1 MIGQF
6 NDCFPPI
13 MDGVSMTTYNY
24 AYWLSKNNHPV
35 TVVTPYA
42 PGEFKEE
49 MPFSILRYPSLP
61 LISRKPYRWGLPNIP
76 SSAVSQIHKTQFQ
89 IVHSHSPFS
98 AGRLALR
105 IARKQNIPLVMTFHS
120 KFREDFKHSV
130 KSPTMVNWMLRHI
143 MQVFEAA
150 DEVWI
155 PQGAVLD
162 TIREYGFKG
171 HVEVVE
177 NGNDFAQ
184 LGGFEERRR
193 TRREA
198 LGVSESTPIFLF
210 VGQHI
215 VEKNI
220 PFIIDALDIL
230 RDMDYRMLFIGGG
243 YGKESFEKRIASLG
257 LDKKVSFLGVIKDR
271 EALASYYA
279 AADLFLFPSLYD
291 NAPLVLR
298 EAAAMRTPGVL
309 IEGSTSAEVIRNR
322 ENGFLVPN
330 DAQKFAQEIREIVG
344 QPELLERVSQNAFQ
358 TLARSWQDIAEEV
371 YDRYQHIINR
381 KK

>member
-49 MPFSILRYPSLP
+49 MPFSLLRYPSLP
-61 LISRKPYRWGLPNIP
+61 LISRKPYRLGLNQFP
-76 SSAVSQIHKTQFQ
+76 SRSLNEINHTPFE
-89 IVHSHSPFS
+89 IIHSHSPFFT
-98 AGRLALR
+98 GRLAMR
-105 IARKQNIPLVMTFHS
+105 IARKQHVPLVMTFHS
-120 KFREDFKHSV
+120 KFKEDFKHSV
-130 KSPTMVNWMLRHI
+130 KSPAMVRWMLRHI

-155 PQGAVLD
+155 PQGAVID
-162 TIREYGFKG
+162 TIREYGYKG
-171 HVEVVE
+171 PVEVVE

-184 LGGFEERRR
+184 LEGYEERRR
-193 TRREA
+193 SRRVE
-198 LGVSESTPIFLF
+198 LGVADNTPIFLF

-230 RDMDYRMLFIGGG
+230 RDMEYRMLFIGGG
-243 YGKESFEKRIASLG
+243 YGKESFEKRIASLQ
-257 LDKKVSFLGVIKDR
+257 LEDKVSFLGVIKDR
-271 EALASYYA
+271 EKLASYYA

-309 IEGSTSAEVIRNR
+309 IEGSTSAEVVKNR

-330 DAQKFAQEIREIVG
+330 DAHRFAQEIREIVG
-344 QPELLERVSQNAFQ
+344 DSELLERVSQNAYQ
-358 TLARSWQDIAEEV
+358 TLARSWQNIAEEV
-371 YDRYQHIINR
+371 YDRYQHIISR
-381 KK
+381 KR